1 MDSDRARSGFGLGLG
16 ATEDWAVELL
26 KTAAPSGSAVGRKQR
41 VWMGL
46 TYATERSVGMGG
58 ARWFRRLVVTAVVLV
73 LGLGTAIA
81 SAALGHWPKW
91 AVRAYESLVTSPQ
104 ASAPPPLPKTP
115 PSRYRHRAGGSHLPP
130 ATVAEFEPDC
140 LDDVPAEVETAPAP
154 VATAMTMVPQ
164 PTSVTRIAPVPRRQT
179 VTPRTV
185 RHVSSPAGLTVAS
198 AAREDAGPVLAAVRA
213 LRRDHDPARARALLD
228 VYLSAHP
235 SGGLA
240 EEALAISIEAAAA
253 NHDAD
258 ANVLASRYLR
268 LYPSGPFHA
277 IAQRTLG
284 ATGVAPR

>member
-140 LDDVPAEVETAPAP
+140 LDDVPAEVETATPADFLQFEALP
-154 VATAMTMVPQ
+154 DRPALH
-164 PTSVTRIAPVPRRQT
+164 RREG
-179 VTPRTV
+179 
-185 RHVSSPAGLTVAS
+185 AGDL
-198 AAREDAGPVLAAVRA
+198 GAVCPDRA
-213 LRRDHDPARARALLD
+213 LRERRRSRERMLRGRLRARRARPL
-228 VYLSAHP
+228 AAWG
-235 SGGLA
+235 GGLA
-240 EEALAISIEAAAA
+240 PDQL
-253 NHDAD
+253 
-258 ANVLASRYLR
+258 
-268 LYPSGPFHA
+268 PP
-277 IAQRTLG
+277 
-284 ATGVAPR
+284 